1 MDGSIISGLIGGS
14 LILVPNL
21 IVMGIAWGRL
31 TQRVK
36 NVEDNVVIEKSDRK
50 EANGIIGSNGH
61 IMLEQCRQEFKD
73 STRLIGE
80 LNGKMDMVIRELRES
95 QK

>member
-21 IVMGIAWGRL
+21 IIVGIAWGRL

-36 NVEDNVVIEKSDRK
+36 NIEDNAVIEKADRK
-50 EANGIIGSNGH
+50 EANGIIGSGSC
-61 IMLEQCRQEFKD
+61 MLEECRQEFKNTA
-73 STRLIGE
+73 SLIGE
-80 LNGKMDMVIRELRES
+80 LNGKMDMIIGELRGL
-95 QK
+95 KK